1 MAKTKGEL
9 RLTFRKRS
17 SGKTYIAK
25 QFYKLPLQITI
36 PYYQDD
42 DGTAF
47 LMLLNMGGGVFG
59 GDHYV
64 TDITVED
71 DARVLI
77 TNVSATKIYKAL
89 EGDSSLIENVFS
101 VGEKAVLEY
110 MPECCIPYRDSDS
123 CQKTEFR
130 LRKSSFLFATDF
142 VTPGRLDMGEKFSY
156 RKYISD
162 FRIYVDDRL
171 IATERAILK
180 PEDTEMDRKGIME
193 GHNDYVSVF
202 IYSEDVN
209 EAFVKKL
216 NDICVA
222 AEDIRCG
229 ASMIDE
235 GLAVVKMLGDDA
247 DIIND
252 LIKKLWHAS
261 RMELLGKPGVG
272 LRKM

>member
-1 MAKTKGEL
+1 MAKIKGEL

-59 GDHYV
+59 GDHYR

-77 TNVSATKIYKAL
+77 TSVSATKIYKAL
-89 EGDSSLIENVFS
+89 EGLSSLQENEFR
-101 VGEKAVLEY
+101 VGENAVLEY

-123 CQKTEFR
+123 CQKTVFR
-130 LRKSSFLFATDF
+130 LRRSSFLFATDF

-171 IATERAILK
+171 IATERANLR
-180 PEDTEMDRKGIME
+180 PEDTEMEGTGIME
-193 GHNDYVSVF
+193 GHHDYVSVF
-202 IYSEDVN
+202 IYCDAMN
-209 EAFVKKL
+209 DGFVKKL
-216 NDICVA
+216 NDICGE

-229 ASMIDE
+229 ASLICD
-235 GLAVVKMLGDDA
+235 GLAAVKMLGNDA
-247 DIIND
+247 DRINA
-252 LIKKLWHAS
+252 LIKSLWHEA
-261 RMELLGKPGVG
+261 RMEFLGKPGVG